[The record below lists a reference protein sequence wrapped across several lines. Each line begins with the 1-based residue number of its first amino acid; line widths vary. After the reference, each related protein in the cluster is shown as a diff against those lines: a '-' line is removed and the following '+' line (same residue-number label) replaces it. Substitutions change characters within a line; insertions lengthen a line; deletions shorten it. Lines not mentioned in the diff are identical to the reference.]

1 MKLINPSPACSCKY
15 CSRSPLLTP
24 TRPTTPPPPLQ
35 TTNETYNAP
44 QKPIGPHDAGCEAST
59 SALPYLPPASLRLPN
74 ELLDVIFDLARPPLP
89 PTTTRKEPLSQ
100 AWTGYTQLPL
110 VHSRWTDVARE
121 HLARVVIVRSRRQMR
136 ALARGLKRGWVGKVE
151 EILLEIKETRSGHEG
166 EGEGGE
172 DRLVSGAENPSFE
185 AELLKLLERCV
196 QDLKVLRCRG
206 FGDACLAYMPSSFR
220 DHLPKL
226 VMFEYSPID
235 GAHTA
240 TTTGLMCGLSNL
252 PSLRHLVLRPS
263 SRYLTP
269 LASVPEPFVTALTAL
284 VDVLPSMLASDTD
297 MREAYTSAFTDVG
310 MKGLESVELSS
321 LVMTPL
327 ALVGIL
333 FPSFCTITS
342 LHLSSILFV
351 GASSTL
357 NHLLQ
362 IVAPNLDDFEW
373 TDGPISSRLNL
384 NLGALPDK
392 DYWDVLR
399 KLTKVRKLKLFGS
412 QVFAQTPHRLGFAL
426 PPSLEELTIG
436 TCGDDVEREEVEW
449 WLERVEEGEKAGE
462 KGADEEQVE
471 EEETEVER
479 ANDSGIGL
487 MLDEETEGGIAEE
500 AKAGKGWACD
510 TDDEEPGDA
519 ATQDN
524 NTPSSPALPPS
535 LNPPFSSMT
544 PAPSP
549 SPPLS
554 RSPTASP
561 ASSPPSTPRNAL
573 ISPPSPPQILAHPSH
588 SRLSPR
594 LSRLT
599 LCLPTTSNSSLRD
612 NADIQAR
619 IDGLVE
625 RGIRVEW
632 WGLVVVVL
640 ETEELT
646 RELREEMSRV
656 PEEWYAGARDENEV
670 EEEE

>member
-1 MKLINPSPACSCKY
+1 M
-15 CSRSPLLTP
+15 
-24 TRPTTPPPPLQ
+24 
-35 TTNETYNAP
+35 P
-44 QKPIGPHDAGCEAST
+44 Q
-59 SALPYLPPASLRLPN
+59 
-74 ELLDVIFDLARPPLP
+74 
-89 PTTTRKEPLSQ
+89 
-100 AWTGYTQLPL
+100 
-110 VHSRWTDVARE
+110 
-121 HLARVVIVRSRRQMR
+121 
-136 ALARGLKRGWVGKVE
+136 
-151 EILLEIKETRSGHEG
+151 
-166 EGEGGE
+166 
-172 DRLVSGAENPSFE
+172 
-185 AELLKLLERCV
+185 
-196 QDLKVLRCRG
+196 
-206 FGDACLAYMPSSFR
+206 
-220 DHLPKL
+220 
-226 VMFEYSPID
+226 
-235 GAHTA
+235 
-240 TTTGLMCGLSNL
+240 
-252 PSLRHLVLRPS
+252 
-263 SRYLTP
+263 
-269 LASVPEPFVTALTAL
+269 
-284 VDVLPSMLASDTD
+284 
-297 MREAYTSAFTDVG
+297 
-310 MKGLESVELSS
+310 
-321 LVMTPL
+321 
-327 ALVGIL
+327 
-333 FPSFCTITS
+333 
-342 LHLSSILFV
+342 
-351 GASSTL
+351 
-357 NHLLQ
+357 
-362 IVAPNLDDFEW
+362 
-373 TDGPISSRLNL
+373 
-384 NLGALPDK
+384 
-392 DYWDVLR
+392 
-399 KLTKVRKLKLFGS
+399 VRKLKLFGS
-412 QVFAQTPHRLGFAL
+412 QIFAQTPHRLGFAL
-426 PPSLEELTIG
+426 PSSLEELTIG

-561 ASSPPSTPRNAL
+561 ASSPPSTPPQRPHL
-573 ISPPSPPQILAHPSH
+573 SPRRRRKSWRTPPTPACP
-588 SRLSPR
+588 PR

-599 LCLPTTSNSSLRD
+599 LCLHTTSNSSLRD

>member
-1 MKLINPSPACSCKY
+1 MKLINPSPGCLETCD
-15 CSRSPLLTP
+15 SPEQAL
-24 TRPTTPPPPLQ
+24 
-35 TTNETYNAP
+35 
-44 QKPIGPHDAGCEAST
+44 GPSDAKCEAST
-59 SALPYLPPASLRLPN
+59 SALPYIPPASLRLPN

-89 PTTTRKEPLSQ
+89 PTTTRKEPPSN

-110 VHSRWTDVARE
+110 VHSRWTDVARQ
-121 HLARVVIVRSRRQMR
+121 HLAKVVILRSRKQMR
-136 ALARGLKRGWVGKVE
+136 ALARALRKGWVGKIE
-151 EILLEIKETRSGHEG
+151 EILLEIKETRSGHGG
-166 EGEGGE
+166 EGEGGNN
-172 DRLVSGAENPSFE
+172 DLVSIAGNPSFE
-185 AELLKLLERCV
+185 AELLKLLERCG
-196 QDLKVLRCRG
+196 QDIKVLRSRG
-206 FGDACLAYMPSSFR
+206 FGDACLAYLPSSFR

-226 VMFEYSPID
+226 ETFEYSPID
-235 GAHTA
+235 SAHSA
-240 TTTGLMCGLSNL
+240 TTTGLMCGLSHL
-252 PSLRHLVLRPS
+252 PALRHLVLRPS

-284 VDVLPSMLASDTD
+284 VDILPSMLASDTD
-297 MREAYTSAFTDVG
+297 MREAYTSAFADVG
-310 MKGLESVELSS
+310 MKGLTSVELSS
-321 LVMTPL
+321 LVMSPL

-333 FPSFCTITS
+333 FPSFCTLTS

-436 TCGDDVEREEVEW
+436 MCGEDVEREEVDW

-462 KGADEEQVE
+462 KGADEEHVE
-471 EEETEVER
+471 EEEVEVEG

-487 MLDEETEGGIAEE
+487 MLDEEMGDGLAAGE
-500 AKAGKGWACD
+500 KAGKGWACD
-510 TDDEEPGDA
+510 TDD
-519 ATQDN
+519 ATGDN
-524 NTPSSPALPPS
+524 NAMSSPAVPS
-535 LNPPFSSMT
+535 SINPPFSSVT

-561 ASSPPSTPRNAL
+561 VSSPPCT
-573 ISPPSPPQILAHPSH
+573 PPQRPH
-588 SRLSPR
+588 LSPR
-594 LSRLT
+594 RRRKSWRTPPTPASPPHLSRLT
-599 LCLPTTSNSSLRD
+599 ICLPTTLNSSLRD
-612 NADIQAR
+612 NAAIQDR
-619 IDGLVE
+619 IDGLVQ

-656 PEEWYAGARDENEV
+656 PEEWYAGARDEVEV
-670 EEEE
+670 EEED

>member
-1 MKLINPSPACSCKY
+1 MKLINPSPACSCPPCK
-15 CSRSPLLTP
+15 RSAPPALLP
-24 TRPTTPPPPLQ
+24 TCTPPPPLE
-35 TTNETYNAP
+35 TTRRTHASPGQAP
-44 QKPIGPHDAGCEAST
+44 GSSDASCEAST

-89 PTTTRKEPLSQ
+89 PTTTRKESLSQ

-110 VHSRWTDVARE
+110 VHSRWTNVARE
-121 HLARVVIVRSRRQMR
+121 HLAKVVILRSRKQMR
-136 ALARGLKRGWVGKVE
+136 ALARALRKGWVGKIE

-166 EGEGGE
+166 EGEGGGN
-172 DRLVSGAENPSFE
+172 DLVSAAGNPSFE
-185 AELLKLLERCV
+185 AELLTLLKRCG
-196 QDLKVLRCRG
+196 QDVKVLRCRG
-206 FGDACLAYMPSSFR
+206 FGDACLAYLPSSFR

-226 VMFEYSPID
+226 ETWEYSPID
-235 GAHTA
+235 GAHMA

-252 PSLRHLVLRPS
+252 PALRHLVLRPS

-269 LASVPEPFVTALTAL
+269 LASVPERFVTALTAL

-412 QVFAQTPHRLGFAL
+412 QVFAQTPHQLGFAL

-436 TCGDDVEREEVEW
+436 TCGDEVEREEVEW

-462 KGADEEQVE
+462 KGEDAENVE
-471 EEETEVER
+471 EEEAEMEG

-487 MLDEETEGGIAEE
+487 MLDDEEAEGGIAADE
-500 AKAGKGWACD
+500 KAGKGWACD
-510 TDDEEPGDA
+510 TDNEE
-519 ATQDN
+519 ATEDN
-524 NTPSSPALPPS
+524 KSPSSPALPSS

-554 RSPTASP
+554 RSPS
-561 ASSPPSTPRNAL
+561 SSPPSTP
-573 ISPPSPPQILAHPSH
+573 PQRP
-588 SRLSPR
+588 RLSPRRRRKSWRTPPTPASPPR

-612 NADIQAR
+612 NPAIQDR

-656 PEEWYAGARDENEV
+656 PEEWFAAAQAEVEV
-670 EEEE
+670 EEE